1 MNHSTRIPTHSF
13 LFLIICIF
21 FTPTTVLAHARWVI
35 DSVTPPRTNDTGL
48 KVDPCGGKPRTTRS
62 TIFSAGQTIE
72 LEFEET
78 VNHPGHYRIA
88 FSPANDLNFDS
99 YVLIDNI
106 PDTTNNGAY
115 TQQVTIPMEVCS
127 ACTLQLIQ
135 VMTTSATP
143 LPGDYYYSCTDI
155 QITSPGDTTAPLPI
169 ASISSQE
176 GDGQVTVNWSNPTSD
191 FYQVVV
197 LKSISPIT
205 DTPNNGALYS
215 TGDMINSSQVVYV
228 GNDNTFTAGALT
240 NDLPYYFKV
249 FAQNPRKNYASGVE
263 TNATPTATATG
274 GGSTGNTP
282 GNTGSPDN
290 SGGGG
295 SLHLLFWSLFLLV
308 RLTAKRKIFTM

>member
-1 MNHSTRIPTHSF
+1 MNHIIRIPPPSF
-13 LFLIICIF
+13 LFLIICISLI
-21 FTPTTVLAHARWVI
+21 PTSVLAHARWVI

-62 TIFSAGQTIE
+62 TIFSAGQTVE

-99 YVLIDNI
+99 YVLVDNI

-215 TGDMINSSQVVYV
+215 TGDMINSSKVVYV

-308 RLTAKRKIFTM
+308 RLTAKRKIFTL